1 MRRSKADRVNPML
14 ENPEIVFKSEPNKK
28 NKDEKMNGVKSKYST
43 TIGNDKSLGKNQ
55 ILESASR
62 IIKEH
67 GSDKKSNSPASKIK
81 KEDREGL
88 FVPPGLARNKTM
100 ATIGSP
106 RNFKS
111 KDSQKAADNLTTR
124 LEDIKHIRN

>member
-67 GSDKKSNSPASKIK
+67 GSDKKSNSPA
-81 KEDREGL
+81 
-88 FVPPGLARNKTM
+88 
-100 ATIGSP
+100 
-106 RNFKS
+106 
-111 KDSQKAADNLTTR
+111 
-124 LEDIKHIRN
+124 